1 MKLNRRQLLGSAAA
15 VATAAAAPAALAAV
29 KEEKTDLVIVGGLGG
44 LCAAYAA
51 VRKGVK
57 PIVLEKLQ
65 FLGGAGLFPEGSL
78 GVNTRY
84 TKEHG
89 IHTTAQQVLDA
100 ALQYHH
106 FRADPAIL
114 RVLIEESTR
123 TIDEVQ
129 DLGIEFRGIRTM
141 YPKE

>member
-1 MKLNRRQLLGSAAA
+1 M
-15 VATAAAAPAALAAV
+15 
-29 KEEKTDLVIVGGLGG
+29 
-44 LCAAYAA
+44 
-51 VRKGVK
+51 K

-89 IHTTAQQVLDA
+89 IKTTVQEVLDA

-114 RVLIEESTR
+114 RVLIEESGR

-129 DLGIEFRGIRTM
+129 DLGIEFRGIRTV
-141 YPKE
+141 YPKEESLQTCTFSRAAAQQSFRSHRNVKAKGGIIHTELPPKSSSWRTAASRA